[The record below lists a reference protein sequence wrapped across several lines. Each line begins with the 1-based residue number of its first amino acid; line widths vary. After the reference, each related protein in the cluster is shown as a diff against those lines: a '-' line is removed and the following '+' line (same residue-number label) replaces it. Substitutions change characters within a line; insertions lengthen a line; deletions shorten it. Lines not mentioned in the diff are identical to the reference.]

1 MFEVMMFLGFFVL
14 MLLAGISLLG
24 VIVVLAVFSILFWLF
39 GGLFVLAIKVL
50 PWLALILVAVW
61 YGCIAPGRNR
71 NNLVNDGR
79 LGVGR
84 GAPIFVMTRTFSLH
98 PRLY

>member
-24 VIVVLAVFSILFWLF
+24 VIVVLVVFSILFWLF

-61 YGCIAPGRNR
+61 
-71 NNLVNDGR
+71 
-79 LGVGR
+79 
-84 GAPIFVMTRTFSLH
+84 
-98 PRLY
+98 LYRAWQKPQQSR

>member
-50 PWLALILVAVW
+50 PWLAWILVAIW
-61 YGCIAPGRNR
+61 
-71 NNLVNDGR
+71 
-79 LGVGR
+79 
-84 GAPIFVMTRTFSLH
+84 
-98 PRLY
+98 LYRAWQKPQQSR